1 MSTDGVRK
9 IIEEIE
15 KSTEQKC
22 SEILSEAKEKVEAVL
37 NEARKKASDEEG
49 TILARG
55 EQEARRESQRILA
68 EARIKARREKV
79 KAQEG
84 VVQKS
89 FDTARKT
96 LLKMAEEKKAAG
108 IEYRD
113 VLERLIRESAV
124 SSGIQSL
131 EVLVNPRDRS
141 LASQDVLSRIASQ
154 AGKELGIPM
163 SLDISDEPLA
173 CMGGVVVRSND
184 GKVRVE
190 NTFESR
196 IERFREAIRTQVAK
210 ELFSGE

>member
-15 KSTEQKC
+15 KSTEKKV
-22 SEILSEAKEKVEAVL
+22 SELLSEAKEKVGAVL
-37 NEARKKASDEEG
+37 DDARKKASDEESA
-49 TILARG
+49 ILARG

-68 EARIKARREKV
+68 EARIKARREQV
-79 KAQEG
+79 KAQEE

-96 LLKMAEEKKAAG
+96 LLKMADEKKAAG

-113 VLERLIRESAV
+113 VLERLIRESTV

-131 EVLVNPRDRS
+131 EVLVNPRDQG
-141 LASQDVLSRIASQ
+141 LVSQDVLSRIAAQ
-154 AGKELGIPM
+154 AGKELGMTM
-163 SLDISDEPLA
+163 SLRVSDEPLA
-173 CMGGVVVRSND
+173 CMGGVVVRSAD

-210 ELFSGE
+210 ELFPGE

>member
-37 NEARKKASDEEG
+37 NEARKKASEEEG

-79 KAQEG
+79 KAQEV

-96 LLKMAEEKKAAG
+96 LLKMAEEKKAAELNTG
-108 IEYRD
+108 MCWKGLSGNLRFLR
-113 VLERLIRESAV
+113 VFSRLR
-124 SSGIQSL
+124 
-131 EVLVNPRDRS
+131 
-141 LASQDVLSRIASQ
+141 
-154 AGKELGIPM
+154 
-163 SLDISDEPLA
+163 
-173 CMGGVVVRSND
+173 CW
-184 GKVRVE
+184 
-190 NTFESR
+190 
-196 IERFREAIRTQVAK
+196 
-210 ELFSGE
+210 